1 MMMGLMDRR
10 VPRESR
16 HSAAVGSQ
24 RNVKRVE
31 PSVDGHSDMNFNM
44 EFSKNKNERE
54 KGARWSTQEGSA
66 QHTLHKRLPTLTK

>member
-16 HSAAVGSQ
+16 HSVAVGSR

-44 EFSKNKNERE
+44 DFSENKNERE
-54 KGARWSTQEGSA
+54 KRARQTMQGGSA
-66 QHTLHKRLPTLTK
+66 QHTHHKSLPTR